1 MKKFISLGLAL
12 ASLFLLSGCQSAIVQ
27 QLTGG
32 NSTSSSTTTS
42 SRAETSSSTASSTTS
57 ENSSSTS
64 SETSVSSSTS
74 LSSSTTTSDSSQ
86 QETVTGSA
94 ETDYESLY
102 AETLTKVAED
112 PERTVTHYAFYDIDG
127 NGTKELFTGA
137 QDSVGN
143 IYGLAVY
150 YLNNSIS
157 TYLVHSEVAPVGGYR
172 ASFTINSDG
181 TVTQYEWTS
190 FRGEGT
196 KKTYQLASDNSEAI
210 LLEEKEII
218 MGSSEQQAEA
228 DPNPLDLAILNWQ
241 VLDDW

>member
-1 MKKFISLGLAL
+1 MKKYLTLGLTL
-12 ASLFLLSGCQSAIVQ
+12 AGLFLLSGCQSGIVQ

-32 NSTSSSTTTS
+32 NTSSSTSNS
-42 SRAETSSSTASSTTS
+42 STVETSSSNASSTS
-57 ENSSSTS
+57 LESSSSTS
-64 SETSVSSSTS
+64 SETSTSSTS
-74 LSSSTTTSDSSQ
+74 SSKTSSSQ
-86 QETVTGSA
+86 QETVTSSA
-94 ETDYESLY
+94 ERDYESLY

-150 YLNNSIS
+150 YLNNSVS

-172 ASFTINSDG
+172 ASFTINSDR

-218 MGSSEQQAEA
+218 MGSAEQQAEA
-228 DPNPLDLAILNWQ
+228 DPYPLDLAILNWQ
-241 VLDDW
+241 VLGY

>member
-1 MKKFISLGLAL
+1 MKKYLTLGLTL
-12 ASLFLLSGCQSAIVQ
+12 AGLFLLSGCQSGIVQ

-32 NSTSSSTTTS
+32 NTSSSTSNS
-42 SRAETSSSTASSTTS
+42 SIVETSSSNASSTS
-57 ENSSSTS
+57 LESSSSTS
-64 SETSVSSSTS
+64 SETSTSSTS
-74 LSSSTTTSDSSQ
+74 SSKTSSSQ
-86 QETVTGSA
+86 QETVTSSA
-94 ETDYESLY
+94 ERDYESLY

-150 YLNNSIS
+150 YLNNSVS

-172 ASFTINSDG
+172 ASFTINSDR

-218 MGSSEQQAEA
+218 MGSAEQQAEA

-241 VLDDW
+241 VLGY

>member
-1 MKKFISLGLAL
+1 MKKYLTLGLTL
-12 ASLFLLSGCQSAIVQ
+12 AGLFLLSGCQSEIVQ
-27 QLTGG
+27 QLTGS

-42 SRAETSSSTASSTTS
+42 SRAETSSSTTSSTS
-57 ENSSSTS
+57 LESSSSTS
-64 SETSVSSSTS
+64 SETSTSST
-74 LSSSTTTSDSSQ
+74 SSSTTSSSQ

-94 ETDYESLY
+94 ERDYESLY
-102 AETLTKVAED
+102 AETLTKVAEA

-127 NGTKELFTGA
+127 NGTKELITGGQNSMGA
-137 QDSVGN
+137 M
-143 IYGLAVY
+143 YGAAVY
-150 YLNNSIS
+150 YLNQSVS
-157 TYLVHSEVAPVGGYR
+157 TYLAHSEVAPVGGYR

-218 MGSSEQQAEA
+218 MGSAEQQAEA

>member
-1 MKKFISLGLAL
+1 MKKYLTLGLTL
-12 ASLFLLSGCQSAIVQ
+12 AGLFLLSGCQSGIVQ

-32 NSTSSSTTTS
+32 NT
-42 SRAETSSSTASSTTS
+42 
-57 ENSSSTS
+57 SSSTS
-64 SETSVSSSTS
+64 SETSTSSTS
-74 LSSSTTTSDSSQ
+74 SSKTSSSQ
-86 QETVTGSA
+86 QETVTSSA
-94 ETDYESLY
+94 ERDYESLY

-150 YLNNSIS
+150 YLNNSVS

-172 ASFTINSDG
+172 ASFTINSDR

-218 MGSSEQQAEA
+218 MGSAEQQAEA
-228 DPNPLDLAILNWQ
+228 DPYPLDLAILNWQ
-241 VLDDW
+241 VLGY